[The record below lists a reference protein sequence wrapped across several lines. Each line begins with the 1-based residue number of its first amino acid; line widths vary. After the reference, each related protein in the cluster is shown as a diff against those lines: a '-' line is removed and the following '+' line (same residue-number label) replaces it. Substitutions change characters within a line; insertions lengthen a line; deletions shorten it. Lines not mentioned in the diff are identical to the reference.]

1 MSAEFTSDQ
10 SERVG
15 AGLDRNTFGQWNFFL
30 QVASSVPSQKK
41 ILGQLVSSSSS
52 AKTKEIF
59 APF

>member
-41 ILGQLVSSSSS
+41 ILGQLVSSS
-52 AKTKEIF
+52 F
-59 APF
+59 